1 MYSSMF
7 FQISALFYCVLIMI
21 TYFHKKRIK
30 SIENKLFSSLIITN
44 FIGIIIDLISTYLA
58 ISKIQNIFLVLS
70 SKLYLVYLITW
81 ITIMTLYIFTISQK
95 SKNNKLKTIF
105 KCFIAFLIISS
116 ILILVLPLY
125 NNMESNRVYTYGP
138 SATITYI
145 ISGVHVICWV
155 IVMIPNIKNLK
166 QKKYLPMFFYMTI
179 GLALT
184 FLQASVPEML
194 VITAMETFVTSLM
207 YFTIENPDMKM
218 LREIQQ
224 SKEFAEQAN
233 NEKAMFLYNT
243 SQELKSPVNAIHER
257 CEELLQEQDIN
268 EIINGIKDIK
278 FAAKKLSTTISGTLD
293 MNRTLTSNI
302 EIKVSKYST
311 KMLFQEIV
319 SISKLNMKD
328 KSLDFRVKLD
338 DAIPEYLMG
347 DAIRLKQVIIT
358 IMNNAIKHTEKGF
371 IEFNVSS
378 VIKHDVCRLI
388 MTIEDSGAGIESKKL
403 ENLFYNTEDE
413 GIDEDNLNN
422 MQDTKERL
430 SVVKILTNLIGGT
443 VIVNSELG
451 KGSKFTVVL
460 DQKIAEVKK
469 SLAEI
474 AVESLSSNKRILVVD
489 DEEEN
494 LKQITKLLSKYEVN
508 VETVEWGQECLEKI
522 RKKQKY
528 DLILLD
534 EDMPRLNGIKTF
546 EKLKLE
552 EEFNIPVVIMI
563 TNNHLEYK
571 ERYLYNGFSGCVV
584 KPLNK
589 TQIEKLIKKYI
600 KED

>member
-1 MYSSMF
+1 
-7 FQISALFYCVLIMI
+7 
-21 TYFHKKRIK
+21 
-30 SIENKLFSSLIITN
+30 
-44 FIGIIIDLISTYLA
+44 
-58 ISKIQNIFLVLS
+58 
-70 SKLYLVYLITW
+70 
-81 ITIMTLYIFTISQK
+81 
-95 SKNNKLKTIF
+95 
-105 KCFIAFLIISS
+105 
-116 ILILVLPLY
+116 
-125 NNMESNRVYTYGP
+125 
-138 SATITYI
+138 
-145 ISGVHVICWV
+145 
-155 IVMIPNIKNLK
+155 
-166 QKKYLPMFFYMTI
+166 
-179 GLALT
+179 
-184 FLQASVPEML
+184 
-194 VITAMETFVTSLM
+194 
-207 YFTIENPDMKM
+207 
-218 LREIQQ
+218 
-224 SKEFAEQAN
+224 
-233 NEKAMFLYNT
+233 
-243 SQELKSPVNAIHER
+243 
-257 CEELLQEQDIN
+257 
-268 EIINGIKDIK
+268 
-278 FAAKKLSTTISGTLD
+278 
-293 MNRTLTSNI
+293 
-302 EIKVSKYST
+302 
-311 KMLFQEIV
+311 MLFQEMV

-328 KSLDFRVKLD
+328 KTLDFRVKLD

-347 DAIRLKQVIIT
+347 DSIRLKQIIQT

-388 MTIEDSGAGIESKKL
+388 ITIEDSGRGIESKKL
-403 ENLFYNTEDE
+403 ETLFYNSEDDE
-413 GIDEDNLNN
+413 QLDEDRLNN
-422 MQDTKERL
+422 VGDTRESL

-443 VIVNSELG
+443 VIVNSELD

-469 SLAEI
+469 STTEI

-589 TQIEKLIKKYI
+589 AQIEKLIKKYI
-600 KED
+600 KTGE